1 MSAFDGS
8 LSPSFPLLPPSLAWE
23 SLYPF
28 SVFYLPGRYSPPF
41 FSGIDFG
48 SGCFTF
54 GVGQQRGKGSLLGT
68 TPHHTLSLWLE
79 LRLFGE
85 PREREREL
93 GEININVLSLFYGR
107 EGEGAKKYTH
117 THSAASRRVGLGF
130 GNRDSGIGAAG
141 PPSGGPLCYLL
152 FVF

>member
-1 MSAFDGS
+1 LDLDF
-8 LSPSFPLLPPSLAWE
+8 LPL
-23 SLYPF
+23 
-28 SVFYLPGRYSPPF
+28 
-41 FSGIDFG
+41 G
-48 SGCFTF
+48 SGSNAERDLFW
-54 GVGQQRGKGSLLGT
+54 G
-68 TPHHTLSLWLE
+68 PHHTTLSLSLWLE

-107 EGEGAKKYTH
+107 EGERAKKYTH
-117 THSAASRRVGLGF
+117 THSAASRRVGF

-152 FVF
+152 FVFETCCFYFRSS